1 MDKIVKEDRSE
12 ENLNN
17 IRTIQV
23 NSPHEHNH
31 ILQTYTPQPS
41 TPIKHAGSKHNRN
54 RNTNTYLSNCTTRH
68 SHPIKHAGSKHK
80 TGFPTQPEPPTIK
93 HITPQPST
101 PIKHA
106 GSNY

>member
-1 MDKIVKEDRSE
+1 MRLMDKIVKEDRSE

-41 TPIKHAGSKHNRN
+41 TPIKHAGSVLGIWMKYRRIPYFSPKVHF
-54 RNTNTYLSNCTTRH
+54 YAKQTTQL
-68 SHPIKHAGSKHK
+68 P
-80 TGFPTQPEPPTIK
+80 
-93 HITPQPST
+93 
-101 PIKHA
+101 
-106 GSNY
+106 